1 MQFERAPLPDV
12 VIEVFPFEPVAPPEK
27 VSKQRGRPRLP
38 APAGDDSR
46 LQVVETWLAS
56 ERLKPNSRRAY
67 ARELQRLALW
77 TAQDWDTL
85 TQADLALYKDDL
97 KAVKAESGE
106 TSVNSINVALTATR
120 SFFNWYCAQPVPAG
134 QPARVNPTLGVKFER
149 VPLPPP
155 QDVSQTALEWLET
168 ALEFTGETQL
178 RDRALVQ
185 VLSHGLRAGELVGLN
200 VSHYDG
206 KRVHIEH
213 TKTNEPRT
221 VPLCQAG
228 RAALNQYLEARVT
241 AGEALTPE
249 RSLIHS
255 LSNRSERL
263 SYHGVYQVIKRL
275 GSLAAQLSLED
286 WLSQQ
291 VEDSQAVRTSVQAL
305 TAESLLKLSSSLPSG
320 VWAVASELV
329 NLHPHQ
335 LRHTYATGLF
345 RQGLDPTHARRLLGH
360 SSEQTT
366 RRYTRA
372 VEGEAAELAYYRL
385 IGETEP

>member
-1 MQFERAPLPDV
+1 MQFDRKPLPP
-12 VIEVFPFEPVAPPEK
+12 ITFEVFPFEPVTPPVK
-27 VSKQRGRPRLP
+27 VPKQRGRTRLP
-38 APAGDDSR
+38 APPVEDAR
-46 LQVVETWLAS
+46 LAIVETWLAS
-56 ERLKPNSRRAY
+56 ESLKSNTRKSY
-67 ARELQRLALW
+67 ARELKRFLVW
-77 TAQDWDTL
+77 SEQDWDTF

-106 TSVNSINVALTATR
+106 SNVNSVNVALTALR
-120 SFFNWYCAQPVPAG
+120 SFFNWYCAQPVSVG
-134 QPARVNPTLGVKFER
+134 SVARVNPTLGVKFER

-155 QDVSQTALEWLET
+155 KDVSQTGLEWLHT
-168 ALEFTGETQL
+168 ALEYTRETQT

-200 VSHYDG
+200 VASYDG
-206 KRVHIEH
+206 KRVHIGH

-228 RAALNQYLEARVT
+228 RTALNDYLAGRAE
-241 AGEALTPE
+241 AGETLTPD
-249 RSLIHS
+249 RPLIHS
-255 LSNRSERL
+255 LSSRSERL
-263 SYHGVYQVIKRL
+263 SYHGVYQVVKRL
-275 GSLAAQLSLED
+275 GLLAAQLSLED
-286 WLSQQ
+286 WWSQRS
-291 VEDSQAVRTSVQAL
+291 EADSELRASVQGL
-305 TAESLLKLSSSLPSG
+305 TAESLMRLSSSLPSG

-366 RRYTRA
+366 RRYTQA
-372 VEGEAAELAYYRL
+372 VEAEAAELAYYRL
-385 IGETEP
+385 IGEEA

>member
-1 MQFERAPLPDV
+1 MQFDRAPLPDV
-12 VIEVFPFEPVAPPEK
+12 TIEVFPFEPVMPPVK

-38 APAGDDSR
+38 APAVDDSR
-46 LQVVETWLAS
+46 LAIVETWLAS
-56 ERLKPNSRRAY
+56 ESLKPNSRRAY

-85 TQADLALYKDDL
+85 AQADIALYKDDL
-97 KAVKAESGE
+97 KTLKAETGE
-106 TSVNSINVALTATR
+106 TSVNSINVALTAIR

-155 QDVSQTALEWLET
+155 KDVSQTALEWLET
-168 ALEFTGETQL
+168 ALEYTRETQS

-185 VLSHGLRAGELVGLN
+185 VLSHGLRAGELVSLN
-200 VSHYDG
+200 VGHYDG
-206 KRVHIEH
+206 RRVHIEH

-228 RAALNQYLEARVT
+228 RMALNHYLEARVT
-241 AGEALTPE
+241 DGETLTPE
-249 RSLIHS
+249 RPLIHS
-255 LSNRSERL
+255 LSRQGERL

-291 VEDSQAVRTSVQAL
+291 SEDAQDVRAGVQTL
-305 TAESLLKLSSSLPSG
+305 NAESLLSLAPVLPSG

-329 NLHPHQ
+329 ELHPHQ

-385 IGETEP
+385 IGEEG